1 VIPKWAKIPMKP
13 DELRAEIF
21 NSIQRDHIRSS
32 KLPYP
37 KKVAIARELAQLSI
51 SVAIRSKKSQRKTSS
66 ELNQ

>member
-1 VIPKWAKIPMKP
+1 MIPKWAKNPMKP

-51 SVAIRSKKSQRKTSS
+51 SMAIRSKKNQRKIGSA
-66 ELNQ
+66 LNR